1 MKINKRVRRD
11 AKRMFRLCLVGG
23 LLDEARAREVVRRV
37 NEEDRRDRWVILRYF
52 SRLVKRDRDR
62 HTATVESAA
71 PLPTELQS
79 GVQRDLSRRYGAG
92 LTTSFT
98 HRPELIGGM
107 RIRVGSDVYDGSV
120 QAGLAA
126 LERSF

>member
-71 PLPTELQS
+71 PLPTES
-79 GVQRDLSRRYGAG
+79 PVWR
-92 LTTSFT
+92 
-98 HRPELIGGM
+98 
-107 RIRVGSDVYDGSV
+107 
-120 QAGLAA
+120 AA
-126 LERSF
+126 